1 MMNFNPL
8 SRSALVD
15 FAFAKLV
22 SPLKLRRYADGEAR
36 LCLCIADSAKQGGKV
51 WFKSQGQV
59 PETRTRGLSW
69 GLIPFIRKKYYIII
83 LFTYFINIP
92 GHLKAQVEF
101 NQIEYNLNDLDKEIV
116 HLPDNVKASVYLQC
130 YDFFREKDIE
140 KAQKYN
146 QKAFDILQS
155 TEQFFKLAT
164 CYFNFGSINKIHG
177 DYSEAEENFNKS
189 IALFQKVNN
198 KIGLSE
204 CYDNLGSVYRN
215 KSEIDLAM
223 QYYTKAYNIAVEA
236 GYETG
241 IINTTSNIG
250 FIYLRQGY
258 YDKAIVSFEK
268 SLSLSKY
275 EDYATLNN
283 LGTAYKELKDYH
295 KALKYYQKSLKVA
308 EKEGNLSYTVIP
320 MGNIG
325 VIYLEQEEFDQALTY
340 FKKSQQIEEKLE
352 LKKGLMAT
360 YADIGLVYRMQ
371 KKYDSALVYFEKAE
385 NIAIENSD
393 KYALKK
399 IYISVALTH
408 EEAGNYI
415 RAIDYLYDLNTLNKE
430 IFDIEKSAKIEELLA
445 KYETEKKEKELIIL
459 KKDKELKETELAK
472 NKMKLESQ
480 KLLRELETKE
490 NENKI
495 AMLNKQNELQA
506 LSLQKNKI
514 EKEKKEEEILNLTK
528 EGELQEIQFQKEQAE
543 LKQRNLLKN
552 IAIIIAVI
560 LILAAIVLIILYQQK
575 IKTVELLNLKIEEVN
590 KQKIYKLLR
599 DQEFSAIQANIEGQ
613 EKERKRVAQDLHDGI
628 GGNLASIKLQLA
640 NIVKDTGNKKLSEV
654 MKNIDDTYNEVRTI
668 SHNLVPAKIMDHA
681 YIGIIENFINEI
693 MKSKLI
699 DVNFTFFPENELNI
713 LPNEIKVEIY
723 RVIQELMS
731 NIIKYAKAKNVD
743 IQLIKRD
750 GLVNLMVE
758 DNGIGLDA
766 SKLTHGIGLNNIR
779 SRINALNGELN
790 IESAIGQWTLVNIEI
805 PV

>member
-1 MMNFNPL
+1 MLNELRYSMNLNN
-8 SRSALVD
+8 
-15 FAFAKLV
+15 
-22 SPLKLRRYADGEAR
+22 
-36 LCLCIADSAKQGGKV
+36 
-51 WFKSQGQV
+51 
-59 PETRTRGLSW
+59 
-69 GLIPFIRKKYYIII
+69 KKYYIVI
-83 LFTYFINIP
+83 LFMYFINIA
-92 GHLKAQVEF
+92 GNLKAQIEF
-101 NQIEYNLNDLDKEIV
+101 NQVEYNLKDLDEEIAN
-116 HLPDNVKASVYLQC
+116 LPTDEKASVYLQC

-140 KAQKYN
+140 KALTYN
-146 QKAFDILQS
+146 QKAFDILQA
-155 TEQFFKLAT
+155 TEQFLKLAT

-189 IALFQKVNN
+189 ISLFEKVNN

-204 CYDNLGSVYRN
+204 CYDNLGSVCRN

-223 QYYTKAYNIAVEA
+223 QYYTKAYKIAVEA
-236 GYETG
+236 DYETG

-250 FIYLRQGY
+250 FIYLRQGH
-258 YDKAIVSFEK
+258 YDKAIISFEK

-308 EKEGNLSYTVIP
+308 EKEDNLQYTVIP

-325 VIYLEQEEFDQALTY
+325 VIYLEQEEFDQALKY
-340 FKKSQQIEEKLE
+340 FKKSQQIEEKLN
-352 LKKGLMAT
+352 LKKGLIAT
-360 YADIGLVYRMQ
+360 YSNIGLVYRMQ
-371 KKYDSALVYFEKAE
+371 KKQDSALVYFAKAE
-385 NIAIENSD
+385 NNAILCSD

-399 IYISVALTH
+399 IYIGIALTQ
-408 EEAGNYI
+408 EEAGNYTQ
-415 RAIDYLYDLNTLNKE
+415 AIDYLYDLNKLNE
-430 IFDIEKSAKIEELLA
+430 ELFDIEKNAKIEELLT

-459 KKDKELKETELAK
+459 KKDKELKDIELAK
-472 NKMKLESQ
+472 NKMKLERQ

-495 AMLNKQNELQA
+495 ALLNKQNELQA
-506 LSLQKNKI
+506 MSLQKNKI
-514 EKEKKEEEILNLTK
+514 EKEKKEEEIINLTK
-528 EGELQEIQFQKEQAE
+528 EGELQEIQFQKKQAE

-552 IAIIIAVI
+552 IAIIVAGI

-575 IKTVELLNLKIEEVN
+575 LKAVELLNIKIEEVN
-590 KQKIYKLLR
+590 KQKIYALLR

-640 NIVKDTGNKKLSEV
+640 NIVKDTGNKNLSKV
-654 MKNIDDTYNEVRTI
+654 MKNIDDTYNEVRAI
-668 SHNLVPAKIMDHA
+668 SHNLVPAKIKDHA

-699 DVNFTFFPENELNI
+699 DVNLTFFPENELNI
-713 LPNEIKVEIY
+713 LPNEIKIEIY

-758 DNGIGLDA
+758 DNGIGLDT

-779 SRINALNGELN
+779 SRIKALNGDVN
-790 IESAIGQWTLVNIEI
+790 IESAIGRWTLVNIEI